1 MREDEEGA
9 ITDANS
15 VTADTY
21 SLAYS
26 SQIENFNAVVTSEKL
41 EKSDDLVDAAKNMTI
56 NNNGYELNA
65 ATESDAQVDIMKQ
78 FTHSYSH

>member
-1 MREDEEGA
+1 MKIREVVLRVIREDEEGA

-65 ATESDAQVDIMKQ
+65 VHDGIIPRI
-78 FTHSYSH
+78 